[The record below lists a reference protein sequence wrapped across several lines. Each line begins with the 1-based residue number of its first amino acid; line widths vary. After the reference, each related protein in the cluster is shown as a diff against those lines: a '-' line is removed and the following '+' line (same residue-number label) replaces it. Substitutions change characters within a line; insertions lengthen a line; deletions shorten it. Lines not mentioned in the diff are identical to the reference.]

1 MKVFEV
7 EITYVGGGV
16 HASEKTPGI
25 EDLHYINRDGFACA
39 NWLSTVSGKRVSQFV
54 PNHLVTG
61 VFTVA

>member
-7 EITYVGGGV
+7 TIYAKDGGV
-16 HASEKTPGI
+16 VVSEETPGI

-39 NWLSTVSGKRVSQFV
+39 NWYCPSKGKRLSQFV